1 MEKPTTKEIVEAV
14 KAKKRLAKKFGIDEA
29 VYDRDYQCAF
39 IKENGDHVIV
49 DTNENDDCIAMNH
62 YDDNNYLQGY
72 INVKSIDEIV
82 EALKYFADHRELPDE
97 EYC

>member
-14 KAKKRLAKKFGIDEA
+14 KAKKRLAKKFGINEA
-29 VYDRDYQCAF
+29 VYDRNYQCAF
-39 IKENGDHVIV
+39 IKENEHHVIV
-49 DTNENDDCIAMNH
+49 DVDENDDYIAMNH
-62 YDDNNYLQGY
+62 YDDNNNLNGY